1 MTLDLGQFLRQLW
14 SAKKMVVAVTT
25 VTFLAAILTG
35 FLLPTRYKAEA
46 LLAPSQTQ
54 GFDSMSGVA
63 GQYGALLN
71 SVGINAGGSGVKKT
85 DLGLEILKSRKFI
98 ADFIARHDLLPAL
111 MAGKGWDAASG
122 ELKYETGSYDAST
135 SKWLSKGDI
144 PSSHDAYE
152 EFIEILSVSEDKV
165 SGFVRIG
172 ITHYSP
178 IIAKDWVHWL
188 VKDLNATILR
198 QDVAEAEQAIAY
210 LKQQAENTPLA
221 GLQSVFFR
229 LIEEQTKTVMLAQAK
244 AEYLFA
250 TVDPAVVPQERHSP
264 KRLLITFAGFLLG
277 LALSALI
284 VLFSKNFDRD

>member
-1 MTLDLGQFLRQLW
+1 
-14 SAKKMVVAVTT
+14 
-25 VTFLAAILTG
+25 
-35 FLLPTRYKAEA
+35 
-46 LLAPSQTQ
+46 
-54 GFDSMSGVA
+54 MSGVA

-71 SVGINAGGSGVKKT
+71 SVGINGGSGVKKT

-111 MAGKGWDAASG
+111 MAGRGWDAASG
-122 ELKYETGSYDAST
+122 ELIIDAGSFDAST
-135 SKWLSKGDI
+135 GKWLSKGDI

-178 IIAKDWVHWL
+178 IVAKEWVHWL

-198 QDVAEAEQAIAY
+198 QDVAEAEQAIEY

-221 GLQSVFFR
+221 GLQSVFF
-229 LIEEQTKTVMLAQAK
+229 
-244 AEYLFA
+244 
-250 TVDPAVVPQERHSP
+250 D
-264 KRLLITFAGFLLG
+264 
-277 LALSALI
+277 
-284 VLFSKNFDRD
+284 